1 MRRVSTFLFVCVSLL
16 VCLTASAQTKQPAQ
30 AAHLSSALAGASRLN
45 CWLRTSKYYRTYKL
59 NYHGGERY
67 PHLERITGQPDL
79 LNQIIKSHAPH

>member
-16 VCLTASAQTKQPAQ
+16 VCFTASAQTKQPAQ
-30 AAHLSSALAGASRLN
+30 AAHLSSALAGQPLELLVENAE
-45 CWLRTSKYYRTYKL
+45 YYRTYKL
-59 NYHGGERY
+59 NYHGGEHY